1 LITPFLPRAHNNFL
15 FYFIS
20 NFIRRKSIS
29 YLGAMRWFIVYLLYY
44 DFFYYFMHR
53 LLHTRYFYPIHKIHH
68 QKYNPDY
75 RDFYNV
81 QVIEVPL
88 TSVGLFLAMCLHKIY
103 IYQLI
108 SCILFIN
115 ARGVIEHDARGI
127 FLVGEHH
134 LEHHKY
140 ICCNYG
146 EYWMDYIFGTARPTR
161 RIVN

>member
-1 LITPFLPRAHNNFL
+1 MHNNFL

-29 YLGAMRWFIVYLLYY
+29 YLGTMKWFIVYLLYY

-75 RDFYNV
+75 HDFYNV

-88 TSVGLFLAMCLHKIY
+88 TSVGLFVAMYLHKIY
-103 IYQLI
+103 I
-108 SCILFIN
+108 C
-115 ARGVIEHDARGI
+115 ARHHGARR
-127 FLVGEHH
+127 
-134 LEHHKY
+134 KSR
-140 ICCNYG
+140 
-146 EYWMDYIFGTARPTR
+146 IFGR
-161 RIVN
+161 RTSFGTPQIYFLQLWRILDGLYFWHGPPNAQNSKLDVELNK